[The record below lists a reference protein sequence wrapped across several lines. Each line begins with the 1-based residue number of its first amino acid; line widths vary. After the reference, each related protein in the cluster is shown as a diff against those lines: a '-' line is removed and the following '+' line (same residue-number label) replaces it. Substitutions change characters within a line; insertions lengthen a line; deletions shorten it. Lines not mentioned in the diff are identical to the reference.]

1 MRSVFSRFSEAS
13 VTSRTW
19 AGRLFRPRAP
29 LAGNVNPNFVAMT
42 TRSRTGASARPL
54 ADVPAE
60 EVAIIE
66 HTLSKFIGPMAKMLV
81 RKEMGRRGTFKELII
96 AVADTIDQP
105 AQRELFLQALKRALP
120 RRQQ

>member
-1 MRSVFSRFSEAS
+1 MSPS
-13 VTSRTW
+13 
-19 AGRLFRPRAP
+19 
-29 LAGNVNPNFVAMT
+29 
-42 TRSRTGASARPL
+42 SRTGASARPI

-60 EVAIIE
+60 EVAVIE
-66 HTLSKFIGPMAKMLV
+66 QTLSKFIGPMAKMLV
-81 RKEMGRRGTFKELII
+81 KKEMGRRSTFKELIT